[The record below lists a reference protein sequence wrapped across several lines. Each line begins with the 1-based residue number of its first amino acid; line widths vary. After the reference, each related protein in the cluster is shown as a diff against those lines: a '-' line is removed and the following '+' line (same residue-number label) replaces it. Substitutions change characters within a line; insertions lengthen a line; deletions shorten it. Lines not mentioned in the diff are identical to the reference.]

1 MFAKAVLANVSH
13 RQLALV
19 LAGSNNT
26 CLDTQVVYI
35 SCRNPVF
42 LNLIRNKVVAKK
54 NRFSLFKDILVSYQ
68 IQKFT
73 PNMYSVSGKCRSIT
87 HVVQEQEKIAI
98 QPQSHNYFEYVKN

>member
-1 MFAKAVLANVSH
+1 MFAKAVVANVSH
-13 RQLALV
+13 RELAPV

-42 LNLIRNKVVAKK
+42 LNLIRNKVFAKK
-54 NRFSLFKDILVSYQ
+54 NRFSVFKDILVSYQ

-73 PNMYSVSGKCRSIT
+73 SNMYSVSGKCRSILVSGN
-87 HVVQEQEKIAI
+87 HSQLSMDIAPTGKQAPI
-98 QPQSHNYFEYVKN
+98 

>member
-1 MFAKAVLANVSH
+1 MFANAVVANVSH
-13 RQLALV
+13 RELAPV

-54 NRFSLFKDILVSYQ
+54 IDFQ
-68 IQKFT
+68 
-73 PNMYSVSGKCRSIT
+73 YS
-87 HVVQEQEKIAI
+87 KI
-98 QPQSHNYFEYVKN
+98 F